1 MKLRDYALTY
11 LPPWL
16 LDSYGTAW
24 ARATGD
30 VKDSLVALLKER
42 VAARMPVRPGASEV
56 APYAPTGALEAL
68 GRDRLMPR
76 AIGEPDAGYASRL
89 ADAWTIH
96 ADGGTP
102 RGALRALRA
111 AGYPEAMLVIRSQR
125 LYKLDA
131 DGELV
136 VEMLPAGSWCF
147 SPEPQSFWSRYA
159 VLFHWENLP
168 PAWPQVLTEFVV
180 GPVSQS
186 NPDANAQPP
195 TLALLDNPPADCLVR
210 VEFLAVTTTTQT
222 DDITLRYRF
231 SPTDTWRTIS
241 FNNASPTQPLYDAT
255 GDGPFFNVTM
265 TSDSNGGL
273 GDGYVVG
280 EYYDWPVTHTSQF
293 VTVPGEESREMNLVR
308 ALTKEWSNAAAVFMG
323 ITVVVSG
330 RCWGYRARTWGE
342 AASSGDTWG
351 VTTSVLNYHP

>member
-1 MKLRDYALTY
+1 MPIRDYALTV

-16 LDSYGTAW
+16 LDAYGSAW
-24 ARATGD
+24 ARATGG
-30 VKDSLVALLKER
+30 VKDGLAALLKER
-42 VAARMPVRPGASEV
+42 VAARMPIRPGASEL
-56 APYAPTGALEAL
+56 APHAPTGALDAT

-76 AIGEPDAGYASRL
+76 AIGEQDTGYAARL

-102 RGALRALRA
+102 RGALRALAA

-147 SPEPQSFWSRYA
+147 EPEPQAFWSRYA
-159 VLFHWENLP
+159 ILFHWENLP

-210 VEFLAVTTTTQT
+210 VEFLAVTSTSQT

-231 SPTDTWRTIS
+231 SPSDTWRTIS
-241 FNNASPTQPLYDAT
+241 FNNASPTRPLYDAT

-265 TSDSNGGL
+265 TSDSDGGL

-280 EYYDWPVTHTSQF
+280 DYYEWPVTHTSQN
-293 VTVPGEESREMNLVR
+293 VTVPAEDSQEMNLIR
-308 ALTKEWSNAAAVFMG
+308 ALAVEWNSAACVFMG
-323 ITVVVSG
+323 VIIVTAGACWDYQPRTWAQEDASDETWDTTTVV
-330 RCWGYRARTWGE
+330 Y
-342 AASSGDTWG
+342 
-351 VTTSVLNYHP
+351 NYHP